1 MLNQIIFRPD
11 ILSFKPL
18 FKSIL
23 LLSFFLPVVAVSE
36 TLSAEQQDYLQA
48 LKALESN
55 KKSEFNR
62 LKKSLRD
69 YPLYPYLEY
78 EELSRNIGG
87 NSRTIKS
94 FISRYADTP
103 LADRLHNR
111 WLKALAK
118 GKSWNSYYSN
128 YDSRFDSNQEL
139 QCHYLNAALRKGK
152 EQTAFA
158 VVEKIYM
165 VGKSLPDACDP
176 VFDYF
181 YKNKKITPAM
191 IWQRFNLAAEKRNS
205 RLAGYLAKRLPKA
218 QQGWYQWWR
227 NLERNPQATMARLAK
242 EKDSDYLR
250 DMLVFGI
257 IHAARE
263 DTPAAWDLW
272 HSKYKNKFAFSK
284 SQINKVEHAIALR
297 AAWRHE
303 PEAYQYLT
311 SLAENALDTEAREW
325 RVRSA
330 LRIQNWSGAIAQI
343 NALPE
348 KHKDSLQWRYWLAR
362 AYELNGQQDAA
373 NEIFRGLAQETDYYG
388 FMSAE
393 KLGIEHAFNNIP
405 VLSKE
410 EESQVY
416 RLSQQAGFVRARLLD
431 EIDKTTDATREWNF
445 ATADMD
451 ADQIRVAAKLAHNW
465 GWHFK
470 AIATIAKARHFEDL
484 QVRFPVKY
492 SDLVEREAQ
501 RNRINSSW
509 VYGVI
514 RRESAWREDVVSP
527 AGAVGL
533 MQLMPA
539 TARNVAKKVGMR
551 KPSTAQIKDVN
562 KNIRLGTAYMR
573 EVLDQYHDNEIL
585 ATASYNA
592 GPHRVKAWLPEQ
604 TSLDADIWIDTI
616 TFDETR
622 AYVKAVLG
630 YSMIMDWKLGKP
642 TRSLQQRM
650 QPVYT
655 LSQWE
660 GSS

>member
-1 MLNQIIFRPD
+1 MTQIKFRSY
-11 ILSFKPL
+11 ILSFKQL
-18 FKSIL
+18 LISIL
-23 LLSFFLPVVAVSE
+23 LVCLIFPAIAIAE
-36 TLSAEQQDYLQA
+36 NLSAEQKSYLQA
-48 LKALESN
+48 IKALEAN
-55 KKSEFNR
+55 KKTEFKR
-62 LKKSLRD
+62 LKKSLSD

-87 NSRTIKS
+87 NTRGIKA
-94 FISRYADTP
+94 FIERYSDTP

-111 WLKALAK
+111 WLKSLAK
-118 GKSWNSYYSN
+118 RKSWSSYYSN

-139 QCHYLNAALRKGK
+139 HCHYLNAALRKGE
-152 EQTAFA
+152 EQTVFA
-158 VVEKIYM
+158 AVEEIYL

-176 VFDYF
+176 VFNYF
-181 YKNKKITPAM
+181 YKNKRIAPAM
-191 IWQRFNLAAEKRNS
+191 IWQRFNLAADKRNS
-205 RLAGYLAKRLPKA
+205 RLAGYIAKRLPKA

-227 NLERNPQATMARLAK
+227 NLERNPQATMTRLAK
-242 EKDSDYLR
+242 EKDSQYLR

-257 IHAARE
+257 IHSARD
-263 DTPAAWDLW
+263 DTTAAWDLW
-272 HSKYKNKFAFSK
+272 HAQYKNKFAFSK
-284 SQINKVEHAIALR
+284 AQINKVEHAIALR

-311 SLAENALDTEAREW
+311 SLAESALDTEAREW

-348 KHKDSLQWRYWLAR
+348 KAKGSLQWRYWLAR
-362 AYELNGQQDAA
+362 AHELNGQEDVA

-393 KLGIEHAFNNIP
+393 KLGIAHAFNDIP

-410 EESQVY
+410 EESQVSELA
-416 RLSQQAGFVRARLLD
+416 RQAGFVRARLLN
-431 EIDKTTDATREWNF
+431 EMDKTTDANREWNF
-445 ATADMD
+445 ATANMD
-451 ADQIRVAAKLAHNW
+451 ANQKRVAAKLAHEW

-492 SDLVEREAQ
+492 SGLVEKEAQ

-514 RRESAWREDVVSP
+514 RRESAWRENVVSP

-562 KNIRLGTAYMR
+562 KNIRLGTAYLR
-573 EVLDQYHDNEIL
+573 EVMDQYHDNEIL

-592 GPHRVKAWLPEQ
+592 GPHRVKAWLPVQ

-650 QPVYT
+650 HPVYT

-660 GSS
+660 GNS